1 MTSQLDRYRVLR
13 ERFGSLMA
21 AVNTTAQRCTR
32 RPRGLL
38 QRLDILSVRGPASAK
53 REAMMLI
60 CAPLLTFGAV
70 VLCTSIAGVAYQ
82 PNCNSASNF
91 AANLLFQPK
100 KPSTCESVPFLSDIP
115 TVILSFTC
123 PFALVIYRLLRRRLS
138 SLLEALSKTGLL
150 RDFSLTSELSDGVH
164 KLESSVDLT
173 PLLRA
178 LLFAFSA
185 IMTTWLYT
193 RNLAQGHLFNI
204 LAKVSPD
211 GSSNAAAL
219 RATWWANYHHHF
231 FLAILCVSIGA
242 IGVYYALHA
251 GWLFL
256 RLGVVLFKTNNAGAE
271 SLPLSYVPTWRDK
284 SYGWSPVTGALILIY
299 FSTVSFAISMV
310 AVFDML
316 QNETWTL
323 SVAIFFAA
331 LGIVSNL
338 TIILSS
344 FSRMLVAHRAVEK
357 RLQERLSSGLQDDSK
372 RINPEE
378 FMVAAYDLSSWRPV
392 PVSNFSGSVIKIVP
406 GIYAFIQFLRAFFE
420 AKH

>member
-1 MTSQLDRYRVLR
+1 
-13 ERFGSLMA
+13 
-21 AVNTTAQRCTR
+21 
-32 RPRGLL
+32 
-38 QRLDILSVRGPASAK
+38 
-53 REAMMLI
+53 
-60 CAPLLTFGAV
+60 
-70 VLCTSIAGVAYQ
+70 
-82 PNCNSASNF
+82 
-91 AANLLFQPK
+91 
-100 KPSTCESVPFLSDIP
+100 
-115 TVILSFTC
+115 
-123 PFALVIYRLLRRRLS
+123 
-138 SLLEALSKTGLL
+138 
-150 RDFSLTSELSDGVH
+150 
-164 KLESSVDLT
+164 
-173 PLLRA
+173 
-178 LLFAFSA
+178 
-185 IMTTWLYT
+185 
-193 RNLAQGHLFNI
+193 
-204 LAKVSPD
+204 
-211 GSSNAAAL
+211 
-219 RATWWANYHHHF
+219 
-231 FLAILCVSIGA
+231 
-242 IGVYYALHA
+242 
-251 GWLFL
+251 
-256 RLGVVLFKTNNAGAE
+256 
-271 SLPLSYVPTWRDK
+271 LSYVPTWRDK

-299 FSTVSFAISMV
+299 FSTVSFAVSMV